1 MKNKFFKH
9 SIHSSGFTLIE
20 VLVAL
25 FVGSIVMYSVF
36 EVIASNKLSTS
47 LFSDRFFARMV
58 ATNQLLLLKHSHQPI
73 QTELKE
79 GVVLMNSQDYE
90 YKHYITL
97 VKDNVFECQIRVRKK
112 GLTDWIYEKKVFM
125 LNNR

>member
-1 MKNKFFKH
+1 MKNKFYKY
-9 SIHSSGFTLIE
+9 SIYSSGFTLIE

-25 FVGSIVMYSVF
+25 FIGSIVMYSVF
-36 EVIASNKLSTS
+36 EVISSNKLATS

-73 QTELKE
+73 KPQLKQ
-79 GVVLMNSQDYE
+79 GIAIMNSQDYE
-90 YKHYITL
+90 YKHNITL
-97 VKDNVFECQIRVRKK
+97 IKDNVFECQIRVRKK

-125 LNNR
+125 LNHR